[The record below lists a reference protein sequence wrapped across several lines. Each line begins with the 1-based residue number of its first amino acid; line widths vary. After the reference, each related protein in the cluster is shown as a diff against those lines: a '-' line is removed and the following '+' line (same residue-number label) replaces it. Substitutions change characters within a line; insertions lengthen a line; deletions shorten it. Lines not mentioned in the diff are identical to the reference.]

1 MTERIKPV
9 NNTLIIETKN
19 LTKTFTGKEV
29 IKCCNMS
36 VEKGIIYGFLGAN
49 GAGKT
54 TIFKLLSG
62 LLKPTMG
69 KVQVLGMDIVSERS
83 SILSEIGTL
92 IETPIF
98 YEHLSATENLKI
110 HLAYMGKEDG
120 DIADILS
127 KVGLN
132 DTGVQPVSTFSLGM
146 RQRLAIARAIIHK
159 PKLLVLDEPIN
170 GLDPMGIREM
180 RDLFIKLVKTQGMTL
195 LISSHILTEIEHIAD
210 TIGVIVKGTI
220 VREVSMAKVKAEYPS
235 GLEDYFMDIM
245 TGRKE
250 NEDTY

>member
-1 MTERIKPV
+1 M
-9 NNTLIIETKN
+9 NNTLVIETKN
-19 LTKTFTGKEV
+19 LTKTFLSKEV
-29 IKCCNMS
+29 IKGCNMS
-36 VEKGIIYGFLGAN
+36 VEKGTIYGFLGAN

-54 TIFKLLSG
+54 TVFKLLSG
-62 LLKPTMG
+62 LLTPTMG
-69 KVQVLGMDIVSERS
+69 KVQVLGVDIVSHRNN
-83 SILSEIGTL
+83 ILSEIGTL

-98 YEHLSATENLKI
+98 YEHLSATENLEI
-110 HLAYMGKEDG
+110 HLAYMSKDNG
-120 DIADILS
+120 DIAEVLS

-159 PKLLVLDEPIN
+159 PKLLILDEPIN

-180 RDLFIKLVKTQGMTL
+180 RDLFIELVKTKGMTL
-195 LISSHILTEIEHIAD
+195 LVSSHILTEVEHIAD
-210 TIGVIVKGTI
+210 TIGVIVNGTI
-220 VREVSMAKVKAEYPS
+220 IREVSMAKVKAEYPS

-250 NEDTY
+250 NENTY